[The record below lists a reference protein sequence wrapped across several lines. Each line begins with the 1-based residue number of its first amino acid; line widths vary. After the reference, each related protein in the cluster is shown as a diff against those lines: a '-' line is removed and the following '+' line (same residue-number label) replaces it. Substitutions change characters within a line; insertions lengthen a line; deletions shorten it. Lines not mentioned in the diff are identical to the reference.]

1 MNRYTDLEALER
13 LCSLVEEAG
22 VDIAPHFDQYTDM
35 AFGIANTLG
44 EAGRTCFH
52 RLCTLCPKYETLKA
66 DKLYTDAIAKGRG
79 ANGLGTVFYL
89 AEQAGI
95 RLGDLKG
102 FSRNPKDP
110 PLYFRAGA
118 RSYYTSSPSYGDN
131 LENSLQKEPFS
142 GGKNP
147 RNPNGWEN
155 FAPKEKPDALP
166 YEKEFEDLPG
176 AFSTYAW
183 PRFLQRITDC
193 GEDPAQ
199 RDILFSGAIAA
210 LGATVCK
217 NTSFYYGHKNIYPCL
232 QVFILAPAASGKG
245 ALNWIRY
252 LVMPFHREK
261 TQRFDVAM
269 KLYNQELSKW
279 SNEGRQRDETM
290 RPERPKL
297 ELFFIAGNNSGTGI
311 QENIIDNNGEGFIL
325 EPEADVLAS
334 AIKADYGQWS
344 HLLRKAHDHE
354 FLSYNR
360 RKDHEYREC
369 DLIRLTVLISGTPNQ
384 LVQLIPGAENGLFSR
399 QLFYYMPPLD
409 DFKNMLI
416 EGATEDYS
424 VLFQKWGYR
433 WKKVVDA
440 VNSSITSIRFLPTP
454 GQAEAL
460 YESMSQLFHH
470 AGTAHGGSMRSSVVR
485 LAINLLRIM
494 NVVALLRALDG
505 LLMEEDE
512 EVLNEKVHN
521 IVRTLLECPGIT
533 PAVGTHTENIKD
545 GVLSRLELNISDEDF
560 AAVLALAEPLY
571 RHAEHALMSLPAE
584 DTVERTVSAKEQF
597 LSKLPMNF
605 TRQDYIKAGE
615 DAGLNNKQCD
625 HMIEKLLNK
634 RILVRRGHGLYS
646 FRGGQRPSDDE
657 LLSNFEKTQE

>member
-1 MNRYTDLEALER
+1 
-13 LCSLVEEAG
+13 
-22 VDIAPHFDQYTDM
+22 
-35 AFGIANTLG
+35 
-44 EAGRTCFH
+44 
-52 RLCTLCPKYETLKA
+52 
-66 DKLYTDAIAKGRG
+66 
-79 ANGLGTVFYL
+79 
-89 AEQAGI
+89 
-95 RLGDLKG
+95 
-102 FSRNPKDP
+102 
-110 PLYFRAGA
+110 
-118 RSYYTSSPSYGDN
+118 
-131 LENSLQKEPFS
+131 
-142 GGKNP
+142 
-147 RNPNGWEN
+147 
-155 FAPKEKPDALP
+155 
-166 YEKEFEDLPG
+166 
-176 AFSTYAW
+176 
-183 PRFLQRITDC
+183 
-193 GEDPAQ
+193 
-199 RDILFSGAIAA
+199 
-210 LGATVCK
+210 
-217 NTSFYYGHKNIYPCL
+217 
-232 QVFILAPAASGKG
+232 
-245 ALNWIRY
+245 
-252 LVMPFHREK
+252 
-261 TQRFDVAM
+261 
-269 KLYNQELSKW
+269 
-279 SNEGRQRDETM
+279 
-290 RPERPKL
+290 
-297 ELFFIAGNNSGTGI
+297 
-311 QENIIDNNGEGFIL
+311 
-325 EPEADVLAS
+325 
-334 AIKADYGQWS
+334 
-344 HLLRKAHDHE
+344 
-354 FLSYNR
+354 
-360 RKDHEYREC
+360 
-369 DLIRLTVLISGTPNQ
+369 
-384 LVQLIPGAENGLFSR
+384 
-399 QLFYYMPPLD
+399 MPPLD

-440 VNSSITSIRFLPTP
+440 MNSSITSIRFLPTP

-533 PAVGTHTENIKD
+533 PAVGTHAENIKD

-597 LSKLPMNF
+597 LSKLSLKF
-605 TRQDYIKAGE
+605 SRQDYLKAGE